1 MYHLSIKKI
10 KLGKL
15 FVGGIFMSFNPFLAK
30 PKKIE
35 STIMNFKMLAPKPY
49 NKDEVDPYTRVRCI
63 LMNGTEYEAVWSKH
77 HLNRHC
83 GNNDIR
89 RAIGLIRN
97 CEQQQQK
104 LISTLKP
111 IDENLLQTT
120 LGYEQLAVDLTAI
133 LAQRQTNSFVKNA
146 LDFALLEDF
155 DHLYRYANLLETD
168 MGDHA
173 EKYIGSYTEI
183 MPSRPTVAHHRHPY
197 DNIKK
202 PISNM
207 SADPITKCDVSI
219 ITAAE
224 QQTMNYYMNLG
235 SFYKNQKGREIYS
248 EIAMVEEEHVSQYGS
263 LIDPSMTMLDDILMH
278 EYIECYLYYSM
289 HNNESDPH
297 IKQIWE
303 MLFEQELAHLH
314 FALEIVRKYENKDWF
329 DVLPNGEFPELIA
342 FAPQKEY
349 IRKVLAETICNTCD
363 LENYCAV
370 NKLPD
375 NARFFEYQK
384 KVIKDVLTL
393 PSHLVIENHIK
404 QFKTDYRLQ
413 DKEHPVKSLRNRK
426 EDNTTIGR
434 VKKD

>member
-1 MYHLSIKKI
+1 M
-10 KLGKL
+10 
-15 FVGGIFMSFNPFLAK
+15 MSYNPFLAK

-35 STIMNFKMLAPKPY
+35 STIMSFKMLSPKPY

-77 HLNRHC
+77 HFNRHC
-83 GNNDIR
+83 GDNDIR
-89 RAIGLIRN
+89 RAVGLLRN

-104 LISTLKP
+104 LIANLKP
-111 IDENLLQTT
+111 ADENVLQTT
-120 LGYEQLAVDLTAI
+120 LGYEQLAVDLTAF
-133 LAQRQTNSFVKNA
+133 LAQRQTNKSVKDA

-168 MGDHA
+168 MGEHA

-183 MPSRPTVAHHRHPY
+183 MPGRPTVAHHRHPF

-207 SADPITKCDVSI
+207 SADAITKCDVSI

-235 SFYKNQKGREIYS
+235 SFYKHQKGREVYT

-263 LIDPSMTMLDDILMH
+263 LIDPTMTMLDDLLMH

-289 HNNESDPH
+289 YNNEIDKN

-303 MLFEQELAHLH
+303 MLFEQELSHLH
-314 FALEIVRKYENKDWF
+314 YALSLVRKHENRDWY
-329 DVLPNGEFPELIA
+329 DVIPGGDFPELIA
-342 FAPQKEY
+342 FSPQKEY
-349 IRKVLAETICNTCD
+349 IRKILGETVCNTS
-363 LENYCAV
+363 LFENYV
-370 NKLPD
+370 NVSKLQD
-375 NARFFEYQK
+375 NANFFEYQK
-384 KVIKDVLTL
+384 KTVKDAQTMPTHIVIN
-393 PSHLVIENHIK
+393 NHIK
-404 QFKTDYRLQ
+404 NFKTDYRLQ
-413 DKEHPVKSLRNRK
+413 DSEHPVKALRDRK
-426 EDNTTIGR
+426 CDNISVGR
-434 VKKD
+434 VK